1 MMHVNW
7 LAIIGLAWIPIVLV
21 ISIYLL
27 LKRMNLLN
35 SVSVVKVAAVLIGG
49 AAAASSILTV
59 KQFAFDKSVY
69 LTIYARQFWPEAPK
83 WINYKSNAIA
93 QVTGGGFTRADV
105 FVEGLGGI
113 ARTMLSL
120 NSVAF
125 AIVVVL
131 ACWQAFAIAREIEKG
146 QEFKQQL
153 SRRFAWSGAA
163 IIVVGMLGQIA
174 NVLGTNYAAIDV
186 FGTTSGFGWQQA
198 ADGSGPGLVPNPFVS
213 GNGMDISD
221 KLIVGVVQ
229 NGPGVGLELWPIAV
243 GLVLL
248 VLARVFKRGQEL
260 AEETEG
266 LI

>member
-1 MMHVNW
+1 MHVNW
-7 LAIIGLAWIPIVLV
+7 LAIIGLVWIPIVLV

-59 KQFAFDKSVY
+59 KQFAFDKNVY

-83 WINYKSNAIA
+83 WINHKSNAVA
-93 QVTGGGFTRADV
+93 QVTGGGFTKADV
-105 FVEGLGGI
+105 FVDGLGGF
-113 ARTMLSL
+113 ARTMLAL

-125 AIVVVL
+125 AIVVLL
-131 ACWQAFAIAREIEKG
+131 ACWQAYAIAREIEKG

-153 SRRFAWSGAA
+153 SRRFAWSGVA

-174 NVLGTNYAAIDV
+174 NVLGTNYAALDV
-186 FGTTSGFGWQQA
+186 FGDTSAFGWKQA

-229 NGPGVGLELWPIAV
+229 NGPGAGLELWPIAV